1 MSRRKKK
8 TIPDGGA
15 EPFCPHFEKCGGCTY
30 QRFDY
35 EGQMKI
41 KLDMVKET
49 LNEAYQKAL
58 GSDNDSASENQ
69 FPLFE
74 CLESP
79 DRTEY
84 RNKMEFSFGDSEKDG
99 PLSLGLHERGSFY
112 NIVSILDCRIVDAD
126 YRAILWAAL
135 QYFSEKGISYVHKKT
150 HEGYLR
156 HLVVRKSAATGEI
169 LISLVTSS
177 EIKDKELLDGF
188 VDRLLLLELYG
199 YVSGI
204 IHIIN
209 DSLADVVKADSME
222 LLYGRDHIVEKLFGL
237 SFKITPFSF
246 FQTNYKGAE
255 VLYSVIRENIGDI
268 SGMTV
273 YDLYSGTGTIAQILA
288 PVAKKVIGV
297 EIVEEA
303 VEAARENAKI
313 NGLDNCEFIAGD
325 VLNVLGSIRELPDV
339 MVLDP
344 PREGIHPKVLP
355 RLLDYG
361 VKNFIYVS
369 CNYKSFAAELPVI
382 MAAGYRPVKA
392 VCVDMFP
399 WTGHVETVV
408 LLSREKVDG
417 YVNIDLDVE
426 KLEGKSETAKY
437 KEIKAYIERE
447 HGFKV
452 STLYIAQI
460 KDKVGLAK

>member
-1 MSRRKKK
+1 
-8 TIPDGGA
+8 
-15 EPFCPHFEKCGGCTY
+15 
-30 QRFDY
+30 
-35 EGQMKI
+35 
-41 KLDMVKET
+41 
-49 LNEAYQKAL
+49 
-58 GSDNDSASENQ
+58 
-69 FPLFE
+69 
-74 CLESP
+74 
-79 DRTEY
+79 
-84 RNKMEFSFGDSEKDG
+84 
-99 PLSLGLHERGSFY
+99 
-112 NIVSILDCRIVDAD
+112 
-126 YRAILWAAL
+126 
-135 QYFSEKGISYVHKKT
+135 
-150 HEGYLR
+150 
-156 HLVVRKSAATGEI
+156 
-169 LISLVTSS
+169 
-177 EIKDKELLDGF
+177 
-188 VDRLLLLELYG
+188 
-199 YVSGI
+199 
-204 IHIIN
+204 
-209 DSLADVVKADSME
+209 
-222 LLYGRDHIVEKLFGL
+222 
-237 SFKITPFSF
+237 
-246 FQTNYKGAE
+246 
-255 VLYSVIRENIGDI
+255 
-268 SGMTV
+268 MTV